1 MSNRS
6 TSVNITYSQAVVL
19 CFLGQ
24 VGNFKFS
31 YKLGLLIQ
39 HTLNTL
45 SDTIELHNIDEIG
58 YVKQKIVENK
68 FEKLNQI
75 FCERKHKEALAMAY
89 IAIYRDILVFKK
101 NGRIIG
107 TAKICFECNQDVITA
122 TSKNTNEFGQ
132 SGDYEKLYKLLR

>member
-1 MSNRS
+1 MSNRA

-31 YKLGLLIQ
+31 YKLGLFIQ
-39 HTLNTL
+39 QTLNTL

-75 FCERKHKEALAMAY
+75 FASESTKKH
-89 IAIYRDILVFKK
+89 
-101 NGRIIG
+101 
-107 TAKICFECNQDVITA
+107 
-122 TSKNTNEFGQ
+122 
-132 SGDYEKLYKLLR
+132 